1 MSQKY
6 FNFNCR
12 SLEDLDLFS
21 KTPELYYK
29 GRTQKSALIG
39 RVFTIIYA
47 ILYAAFFVYK
57 IIRMYLKIDVS
68 FYETE
73 TFTGEIPS
81 LKLNN
86 NLFYGGF
93 ALVDAET
100 GKTFIDE
107 TVYYPVAIFRSG
119 KKVDGNWIWENR
131 ILGTEQCKI
140 EKFGEKFRGI
150 FSDKIENLYCLS
162 DVDVTIQG
170 HTTYDIYSFF
180 YVEFYPCVEGNP
192 FGRTGCK
199 TTEEIRKKIGSTML
213 TVKMQDIELTPQL
226 YKTPIQLRSREL
238 SAPVMENLYNN
249 INAYFHIVSIE
260 TDNDIL
266 GFEALSQVQEERY
279 FKYDVTFMV
288 NSVNEVS
295 PLTSG
300 KAYCNILLQL
310 TEQMITIDR
319 TYTKLVEVLGDVG
332 GLMEFVF
339 SFLKILSLF
348 ITEAYYEKSVVNN
361 LFSFDLNKKLITIK
375 NFNKNK
381 KNGINANEISN
392 NEAPD
397 IFTPIKPSRK
407 ISQIS
412 IDNEE
417 TLRTKNFLNSDL
429 AKNKLENEKI
439 LVSNNKTIKKKKK
452 KKMKRKSNISTK
464 NILVDEGNGGNQI
477 QSPDDKIMK
486 VENKLDL
493 ENGTQGLEKEKANI
507 INKIKYNKVDIYLCF
522 ICIRKRKNYQNFL
535 IDEGMNLVSQYL
547 DILNLFVKMH
557 HQEKLF
563 ENHKKEE
570 IVEMSDECIK
580 KLQTLNK
587 SSFPNQEK

>member
-21 KTPELYYK
+21 KAPELYYK
-29 GRTQKSALIG
+29 GKSQKSALIG
-39 RVFTIIYA
+39 RIFTVLYA
-47 ILYAAFFVYK
+47 IIYAAFFIYK

-86 NLFYGGF
+86 DLFYGGF
-93 ALVDAET
+93 ALVDST
-100 GKTFIDE
+100 TQKTFIDE
-107 TVYYPVAIFRSG
+107 TVYYPIAIFRSG
-119 KKVDGNWIWENR
+119 KKIDGNWIWEDR
-131 ILGTEQCKI
+131 ILGTEQCRL
-140 EKFGEKFRGI
+140 EKFGSKFRGI
-150 FSDKIENLYCLS
+150 FSDKIEDLYCLT

-170 HTTYDIYSFF
+170 HTTYDVYSFF
-180 YVEFYPCVEGNP
+180 YVEFYPCVEGNLH
-192 FGRTGCK
+192 GRTGCK
-199 TTEEIRKKIGSTML
+199 NITEIRNKIGNTML
-213 TVKMQDIELTPQL
+213 TVKMQDIELTPQI

-260 TDNDIL
+260 TDNDVL
-266 GFEALSQVQEERY
+266 GFEALSKVDIKRY

-288 NSVNEVS
+288 NSVNDVS

-300 KAYCNILLQL
+300 KPYCNILLQL

-348 ITEAYYEKSVVNN
+348 ITDAYYDKGMVNN
-361 LFSFDLNKKLITIK
+361 LFSFDIDKKIITIK
-375 NFNKNK
+375 NLK
-381 KNGINANEISN
+381 KDKKEIYSNEIPGI
-392 NEAPD
+392 EPPD

-407 ISQIS
+407 FISQIS
-412 IDNEE
+412 IDKDE
-417 TLRTKNFLNSDL
+417 TIHTKNLLNNNL
-429 AKNKLENEKI
+429 NKNNLENENVLVHDKTKI
-439 LVSNNKTIKKKKK
+439 IKKRKIKKL
-452 KKMKRKSNISTK
+452 KRKTSVSTK
-464 NILVDEGNGGNQI
+464 NGPNNEENQI
-477 QSPDDKIMK
+477 PSPNDKIMK
-486 VENKLDL
+486 NDTKINFENKTQRE
-493 ENGTQGLEKEKANI
+493 ENEKDNRHIVDKI
-507 INKIKYNKVDIYLCF
+507 KFNKIDIYLCF

-535 IDEGMNLVSQYL
+535 LDEGMNLISKYL
-547 DILNLFVKMH
+547 DILYLFIKMH
-557 HQEKLF
+557 QQEKIF
-563 ENHKKEE
+563 QKHKNED
-570 IVEMSDECIK
+570 IIEMSDECK
-580 KLQTLNK
+580 NNLQTVNQ
-587 SSFPNQEK
+587 SFYPK

>member
-12 SLEDLDLFS
+12 RLEDLDLFS

-29 GRTQKSALIG
+29 GRSQNSALIG
-39 RVFTIIYA
+39 RIFTIIYA
-47 ILYAAFFVYK
+47 LIYAAFFIYK

-100 GKTFIDE
+100 GNTFIDE

-119 KKVDGNWIWENR
+119 KKIDGDWIWENR

-180 YVEFYPCVEGNP
+180 YVEFYPCVEGNKH
-192 FGRTGCK
+192 GRTGCK
-199 TTEEIRKKIGSTML
+199 DIDEIRKKIGSTML

-260 TDNDIL
+260 TDNDVL
-266 GFEALSQVQEERY
+266 GFEALSKVKEERY

-288 NSVNEVS
+288 NSVNEES

-348 ITEAYYEKSVVNN
+348 ITEAYYEKGMVNN

-375 NFNKNK
+375 NKNENMK
-381 KNGINANEISN
+381 KGLNPNEIIYN
-392 NEAPD
+392 LEAPN
-397 IFTPIKPSRK
+397 IFIPIKPNRK
-407 ISQIS
+407 FSQIS
-412 IDNEE
+412 IDNDD
-417 TLRTKNFLNSDL
+417 TSKTKNLLNSDL
-429 AKNKLENEKI
+429 NRNKLENENI
-439 LVSNNKTIKKKKK
+439 LIPNNDKVIKKKRKK
-452 KKMKRKSNISTK
+452 KIKRKTSISTK
-464 NILVDEGNGGNQI
+464 IQSINEEIKENQI
-477 QSPDDKIMK
+477 QSPEEKIIK
-486 VENKLDL
+486 LENKLDF
-493 ENGTQGLEKEKANI
+493 ENKTQGQEKGKENI
-507 INKIKYNKVDIYLCF
+507 INKIKFNKVDIYLCF

-535 IDEGMNLVSQYL
+535 IDEGMNLISQNL

-557 HQEKLF
+557 QHEKF
-563 ENHKKEE
+563 FQNHKNED
-570 IVEMSDECIK
+570 IIEMTDECK
-580 KLQTLNK
+580 NNLQKLNK
-587 SSFPNQEK
+587 SLHQT

>member
-12 SLEDLDLFS
+12 RLEDLDLFS

-29 GRTQKSALIG
+29 GRSQKSALIG
-39 RVFTIIYA
+39 RIFTIIYGL
-47 ILYAAFFVYK
+47 IYATFFIYK
-57 IIRMYLKIDVS
+57 IVRMYLKIDIS

-86 NLFYGGF
+86 ELFYGGF
-93 ALVDAET
+93 ALEDAET
-100 GKTFIDE
+100 KKTFIDE
-107 TVYYPVAIFRSG
+107 TIYYPIAIFRSG
-119 KKVDGNWIWENR
+119 KKIDGNWIWENR

-150 FSDKIENLYCLS
+150 FSDKIDNLYCLS

-180 YVEFYPCVEGNP
+180 YVEFYPCVDGNP
-192 FGRTGCK
+192 HGRTGCK
-199 TTEEIRKKIGSTML
+199 NTNEIRKKIGSTML

-249 INAYFHIVSIE
+249 INAYFHIVKIE
-260 TDNDIL
+260 TDNDVL
-266 GFEALSQVQEERY
+266 GFEASSKVNEERY

-288 NSVNEVS
+288 NSINENS
-295 PLTSG
+295 PLISG

-348 ITEAYYEKSVVNN
+348 ITEAYYEKGLVNN
-361 LFSFDLNKKLITIK
+361 LFSFNLTKKLISIK
-375 NFNKNK
+375 NRNQSK
-381 KNGINANEISN
+381 KNGFNPNEISN
-392 NEAPD
+392 LEPPN

-412 IDNEE
+412 IDKDEPSKS
-417 TLRTKNFLNSDL
+417 KNLLNSDL
-429 AKNKLENEKI
+429 NRNKLENENI
-439 LVSNNKTIKKKKK
+439 LIPNNDKVIKKRR
-452 KKMKRKSNISTK
+452 KRKIKRKASISTK
-464 NILVDEGNGGNQI
+464 ILSINEEIKENKI
-477 QSPDDKIMK
+477 QSPEEKIIK
-486 VENKLDL
+486 NENNIDFEKR
-493 ENGTQGLEKEKANI
+493 TQSIEKEKEDI
-507 INKIKYNKVDIYLCF
+507 INKIKFNKFDIYLCF

-535 IDEGMNLVSQYL
+535 IDEGMNLISQNL

-557 HQEKLF
+557 LQEKF
-563 ENHKKEE
+563 FQNHKNED
-570 IVEMSDECIK
+570 IIEMTDECK
-580 KLQTLNK
+580 NNLQNLNNSLEQK
-587 SSFPNQEK
+587 